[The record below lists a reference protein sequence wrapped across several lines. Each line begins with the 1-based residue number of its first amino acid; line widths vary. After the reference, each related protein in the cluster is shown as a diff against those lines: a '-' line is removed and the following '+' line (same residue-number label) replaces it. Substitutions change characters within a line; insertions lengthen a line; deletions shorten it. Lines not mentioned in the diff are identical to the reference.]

1 MGILPIEASP
11 IMSEKPAG
19 ADAKTQVLRHLHA
32 VSHLLRAAHRLS
44 PEAQALLADLVDELA
59 NALESEEVPNDDVA
73 QLTESTSHLVQAVH
87 EKHEPGMLEAA
98 ESRLERAVVAVES
111 KAPALA
117 SLARRLAEMLSDL
130 GI

>member
-1 MGILPIEASP
+1 
-11 IMSEKPAG
+11 MSEKPTSS
-19 ADAKTQVLRHLHA
+19 DATTQVRRHLHA
-32 VSHLLRAAHRLS
+32 VANLLRAAHRLT

-59 NALESEEVPNDDVA
+59 HALESEEVSHDDVA
-73 QLTESTSHLVQAVH
+73 HVTESTSHLVQAVH

-98 ESRLERAVVAVES
+98 EDRLERAVVAVES

-117 SLARRLAEMLSDL
+117 SLTRRLAEMLSDL

>member
-1 MGILPIEASP
+1 
-11 IMSEKPAG
+11 MSERPISV
-19 ADAKTQVLRHLHA
+19 DAKVHVERHLHA
-32 VSHLLRAAHRLS
+32 LAHLLRAAHRLS

-59 NALESEEVPNDDVA
+59 NALESNDVA
-73 QLTESTSHLVQAVH
+73 NDEVAHLTESASHLVQAVH

-98 ESRLERAVVAVES
+98 EDRLERAVVTVES

-117 SLARRLAEMLSDL
+117 NLTRRLAQMLSDL